1 MFQIGLDGLG
11 IFEGLFQ
18 MESESLGLSQMVSDG
33 IGLFKIRL
41 VGIDLLKAK
50 DLLREYILLKFQ
62 GIGSGFQLPI
72 NVTIRSF
79 SLFGLCVHH
88 YNPRFVY
95 FLHCFLPTF

>member
-11 IFEGLFQ
+11 IFEDLFQGLFQ
-18 MESESLGLSQMVSDG
+18 MESEGLGLSQMVSDG
-33 IGLFKIRL
+33 FGLFKIGL

-50 DLLREYILLKFQ
+50 DLLREFILLKFQ

-72 NVTIRSF
+72 NVTIRSV
-79 SLFGLCVHH
+79 SLFGMCARH

-95 FLHCFLPTF
+95 FSPTF

>member
-18 MESESLGLSQMVSDG
+18 DLFQMESEGLGLSQMVSGG
-33 IGLFKIRL
+33 IGLFKIGL
-41 VGIDLLKAK
+41 VDIDLLKAK

-79 SLFGLCVHH
+79 SLFG
-88 YNPRFVY
+88 
-95 FLHCFLPTF
+95 